1 MAMEPKKL
9 LAAVVVGYIILMG
22 LGYLIHEVWLMPM
35 YQQYATIWRLEEA
48 MRHKMW
54 INWVGQLLFTVVFA
68 WVYTRG
74 VEDKPWVAQGM
85 RYGIVMTLLV
95 VIPAVCSEYV
105 VYPIPYTLALEWML
119 AGAVQLLV
127 LGVIVAGFCRKPAT

>member
-1 MAMEPKKL
+1 MEPKKF

-22 LGYLIHEVWLMPM
+22 LAFLIHGVWLMPV

-74 VEDKPWVAQGM
+74 VEDKPWVGQGI
-85 RYGIVMTLLV
+85 RYGLLMTLFV
-95 VIPAVCSEYV
+95 VIPSVCAEYV

>member
-1 MAMEPKKL
+1 MEPKKF

-22 LGYLIHEVWLMPM
+22 LGYLIHKIWLMPV
-35 YQQYATIWRLEEA
+35 YQQYATMWRLEEV

-74 VEDKPWVAQGM
+74 VEDKPWVAQGV
-85 RYGIVMTLLV
+85 RYGMAMTLLV
-95 VIPAVCSEYV
+95 VIPAVCTEYV
-105 VYPIPYTLALEWML
+105 VYPIPYTLALKWML

-127 LGVIVAGFCRKPAT
+127 LGVIVAGLCRNPAT